1 MNCEKRKARGES
13 SLLAFDQCS
22 FEARVIKC
30 VEEALEDLAP
40 GMRDGIFWRLIAYH
54 DIKPSEIAD
63 HPRDFLMALSHIV
76 GPRFKDFNYLL
87 IRRMKEVFEF
97 DFPDS
102 GSFAD
107 AIERAR
113 MRSHAWLL
121 P

>member
-1 MNCEKRKARGES
+1 
-13 SLLAFDQCS
+13 LLTFDQCS

-30 VEEALEDLAP
+30 VAEALEDLAP
-40 GMRDGIFWRLIAYH
+40 GMMDAIFWRLIAYY

-113 MRSHAWLL
+113 MRSHAYLL
-121 P
+121 H

>member
-54 DIKPSEIAD
+54 
-63 HPRDFLMALSHIV
+63 PRDFLMALSHIV

-87 IRRMKEVFEF
+87 IRRMKEVFEL